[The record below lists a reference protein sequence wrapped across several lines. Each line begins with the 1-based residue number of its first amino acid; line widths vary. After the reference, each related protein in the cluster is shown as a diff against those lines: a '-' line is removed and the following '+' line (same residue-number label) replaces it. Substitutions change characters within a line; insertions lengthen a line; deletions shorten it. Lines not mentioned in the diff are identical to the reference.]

1 MVRLCIALSVLCLIW
16 AGPARGLEHVSLRH
30 EGKQVRVEGRLIVE
44 ARDGG
49 VLVLA
54 RDGVIWA
61 VEPKDVIGRTRDE
74 TPFEPLSAD
83 ELSKQLFSE
92 LPQGFSVHRTP
103 HYLILYSTSKEYAQ
117 WCASLFER
125 LYAAFVNFWTRRGFK
140 LSEPEFPLVAII
152 FADQQSYVE
161 HARKE
166 VGESAKSMIGY
177 FSLQT
182 NRMTLGDLTGA
193 AWLGGRKRGS
203 ASAQVARILAQPE
216 AERMVATIVH
226 EATHQIAFNCGLH
239 TRFSDCPL
247 WFSEGIA
254 IYFETPD
261 VKNVKGWG
269 TVGLVN
275 RPRLAQFRDYLARRP
290 ADSLATLL
298 TDDKRFRNTQTGLDA
313 YSEAWALTYY
323 LMRRRPKEY
332 VAYLRTL
339 SAKKPLVWDDAAT
352 RLREF
357 TQAFG
362 DDLQKLDADFTQYI
376 LRLK

>member
-1 MVRLCIALSVLCLIW
+1 M
-16 AGPARGLEHVSLRH
+16 
-30 EGKQVRVEGRLIVE
+30 
-44 ARDGG
+44 
-49 VLVLA
+49 LVLA

-61 VEPKDVIGRTRDE
+61 VEPQDLVRRTHDDE
-74 TPFEPLSAD
+74 PFEPLSAD
-83 ELSKQLFSE
+83 DCPSSCSAE

-125 LYAAFVNFWTRRGFK
+125 LYAAFVSFWTRKGFK

-166 VGESAKSMIGY
+166 VGEAAKSMIGY

-182 NRMTLGDLTGA
+182 NRMTMGDLTGA
-193 AWLGGRKRGS
+193 AWRGGGRRGS
-203 ASAQVARILAQPE
+203 PSAQVARILAQPE

-239 TRFSDCPL
+239 ARFSDCPL

-261 VKNVKGWG
+261 VKNTKGWG

-275 RPRLAQFRDYLARRP
+275 RPRLAQFRDYLSHRP
-290 ADSLATLL
+290 PDSLGHAADRRQAASQHAERAGRLL
-298 TDDKRFRNTQTGLDA
+298 P
-313 YSEAWALTYY
+313 
-323 LMRRRPKEY
+323 RRGP
-332 VAYLRTL
+332 
-339 SAKKPLVWDDAAT
+339 
-352 RLREF
+352 
-357 TQAFG
+357 
-362 DDLQKLDADFTQYI
+362 
-376 LRLK
+376 